1 MSSFEVQLL
10 QVYAG
15 RMLDKEVSQELEAF
29 VILAEEYGVV
39 LFSLLEGHDGF
50 GSDRLHTF
58 LYSLEL
64 LVLLEG

>member
-1 MSSFEVQLL
+1 
-10 QVYAG
+10 
-15 RMLDKEVSQELEAF
+15 MLDKEVSQELEAF